1 MTTTTTST
9 TTSTTTAAPT
19 SGGRRL
25 TTEEVLAGQTVELL
39 RALIRNACVNDG
51 TVGSGQEVR
60 NAETIAD
67 FLDGAGLELERVEP
81 QPGRTSLVTRVHGT
95 DPTAPSLGLVGH
107 TDVVPVEPDGW
118 SRDPF
123 GAELVDGWVWG
134 RGAIDMLGLTAAYAV
149 VTRAL
154 ATSGRPPRGDLLLAA
169 VADEEHGSVW
179 GVDWLTTHRWD
190 LVRAD
195 HVLTESGGVPVG
207 PLGARTLAVGEKGGA
222 GRLLRVHGRPGHGS
236 GPWGSRNAIVI
247 AAEVV
252 RRIAAARGPVVVGD
266 LWRRYVD
273 ALAPEPDL
281 RAALLDPERL
291 DDALPRLGALGAVA
305 HATTHTTLAPTVIGA
320 GSKPN
325 VIPGL
330 AEITLDIRV
339 LPGTRPGDVEALLT
353 ETLGDLAEHVE
364 IVGDRFGEPS
374 LSPTDNDLY
383 RVIERTVSAR
393 TGGAPVVPTLGTGGT
408 DGRFYRRRGVPAYGF
423 GLLSADWDP
432 GAWRGLFHGNDER
445 VDVASLELTTAAL
458 HDVVT
463 TFLR

>member
-1 MTTTTTST
+1 MTTTTTT
-9 TTSTTTAAPT
+9 TTTTGP
-19 SGGRRL
+19 RPL
-25 TTEEVLAGQTVELL
+25 TTEERLAGQTVELL
-39 RALIRNACVNDG
+39 QALIRNACVNDG

-81 QPGRTSLVTRVHGT
+81 RPGRTSLVTRVHGS
-95 DPTAPSLGLVGH
+95 DPAAPSLGLVGH

-118 SRDPF
+118 TRDPF
-123 GAELVDGWVWG
+123 GGELVDGWVWG

-149 VTRAL
+149 VTREL

-207 PLGARTLAVGEKGGA
+207 PRGSRTLAVGEKGGA
-222 GRLLRVHGRPGHGS
+222 GRLLRMHGRPGHGS
-236 GPWGSRNAIVI
+236 GPWGSRNAIVL

-252 RRIAAARGPVVVGD
+252 RRVAAARGPVVVGD

-291 DDALPRLGALGAVA
+291 DDALPRLGDLGAVA
-305 HATTHTTLAPTVIGA
+305 HATTHTTLAPTVVGG

-330 AEITLDIRV
+330 AEITLDIRI
-339 LPGTRPGDVEALLT
+339 LPGTRPGDVEALLAD
-353 ETLGDLAEHVE
+353 TLGDLAEHVE

-374 LSPTDNDLY
+374 LSPTDTDLY
-383 RVIERTVSAR
+383 RVIERTVTAR

-423 GLLSADWDP
+423 GLLSAGWDP
-432 GAWRGLFHGNDER
+432 GTWRGLFHGNDER

-458 HDVVT
+458 RDVVT
-463 TFLR
+463 TFLG

>member
-1 MTTTTTST
+1 MTTTTPST
-9 TTSTTTAAPT
+9 TAPT
-19 SGGRRL
+19 TSDVRRL
-25 TTEEVLAGQTVELL
+25 TTEEELAGQTVELL
-39 RALIRNACVNDG
+39 RELIRNACVNDG

-60 NAETIAD
+60 NAQTIAD

-118 SRDPF
+118 TRDPF

-190 LVRAD
+190 LVQAD

-207 PLGARTLAVGEKGGA
+207 PTGARTLAVGEKGGA
-222 GRLLRVHGRPGHGS
+222 GRLLRVHGTPGHGS
-236 GPWGSRNAIVI
+236 GPWGSRNAIVL
-247 AAEVV
+247 AAEAV

-305 HATTHTTLAPTVIGA
+305 HATTHTTLAPTVIGG

-353 ETLGDLAEHVE
+353 DALGDLAEHVE

-374 LSPTDNDLY
+374 LSPTDNGLY
-383 RVIERTVSAR
+383 RVIERAVSAR

-423 GLLSADWDP
+423 GLLSAGWDP
-432 GAWRGLFHGNDER
+432 GTWRGLFHGNDER
-445 VDVASLELTTAAL
+445 VDVASLGLTTAAL

-463 TFLR
+463 TFLAGGRA

>member
-1 MTTTTTST
+1 MTTTTTT
-9 TTSTTTAAPT
+9 ATTTTA
-19 SGGRRL
+19 GRTP
-25 TTEEVLAGQTVELL
+25 TTEEELAGQTVELL
-39 RALIRNACVNDG
+39 QALIRNACVNDG

-67 FLDGAGLELERVEP
+67 FLDGAGLDLERVEP

-95 DPTAPSLGLVGH
+95 APDAPSLGLVGH

-190 LVRAD
+190 LVQAD

-236 GPWGSRNAIVI
+236 GPWGGRNAIVI

-353 ETLGDLAEHVE
+353 ETLGDLTEHVD

-374 LSPTDNDLY
+374 LSPTDTDLY
-383 RVIERTVSAR
+383 RVIERTVTAR

-423 GLLSADWDP
+423 GLLSAGWDP
-432 GAWRGLFHGNDER
+432 GTWRGLFHGNDER

>member
-1 MTTTTTST
+1 MTTTTVT
-9 TTSTTTAAPT
+9 TT
-19 SGGRRL
+19 RRAL
-25 TTEEVLAGQTVELL
+25 TTEEELAGQTVELL
-39 RALIRNACVNDG
+39 QALIRNACVNDG
-51 TVGSGQEVR
+51 TVGSGQEAR
-60 NAETIAD
+60 NAATIAD
-67 FLDGAGLELERVEP
+67 FLDGSGLDLELVEP
-81 QPGRTSLVTRVHGT
+81 RPGRTSLVTRVRGT
-95 DPTAPSLGLVGH
+95 DPAAPSLGLVGH

-118 SRDPF
+118 TRDPF
-123 GAELVDGWVWG
+123 GGELVDGWVWG

-190 LVRAD
+190 LVQAD

-207 PLGARTLAVGEKGGA
+207 PRGARTLAVGEKGGA

-236 GPWGSRNAIVI
+236 GPWGSRNAIVL

-273 ALAPEPDL
+273 ALAPEPGL

-291 DDALPRLGALGAVA
+291 DDALPQLGALGAVA

-330 AEITLDIRV
+330 AEITLDVRV
-339 LPGTRPGDVEALLT
+339 LPGARPGDVEALLADV
-353 ETLGDLAEHVE
+353 LGDLAEHVE
-364 IVGDRFGEPS
+364 VVGDRFGAPS
-374 LSPTDNDLY
+374 VSPTDTELY
-383 RVIERTVSAR
+383 GVIERTVAAR
-393 TGGAPVVPTLGTGGT
+393 TGAPVLPTLGTGGT

-423 GLLSADWDP
+423 GLLSSGWDP
-432 GAWRGLFHGNDER
+432 GTWRGLFHGRDER

>member
-1 MTTTTTST
+1 MTTTTTTPT
-9 TTSTTTAAPT
+9 TPTTPTA
-19 SGGRRL
+19 GRAL
-25 TTEEVLAGQTVELL
+25 PTEEELAGQTVELL
-39 RALIRNACVNDG
+39 QALIRNACVNDG
-51 TVGSGQEVR
+51 TVGSGQEAR
-60 NAETIAD
+60 NAATIAD
-67 FLDGAGLELERVEP
+67 FLDGSGLDLELVEP
-81 QPGRTSLVTRVHGT
+81 QPGRTSLVTRVRGT
-95 DPTAPSLGLVGH
+95 DPAAPSLGLVGH

-118 SRDPF
+118 TRDPF
-123 GAELVDGWVWG
+123 GGELVDGWVWG

-154 ATSGRPPRGDLLLAA
+154 ATSGRSPAGDLVLAA

-207 PLGARTLAVGEKGGA
+207 PRGARTLAVGEKGGA
-222 GRLLRVHGRPGHGS
+222 GRILRVHGRPGHGS

-273 ALAPEPDL
+273 ALAPEPAL
-281 RAALLDPERL
+281 RAALLDPDRL
-291 DDALPRLGALGAVA
+291 DDALPQLGALGAVA

-330 AEITLDIRV
+330 AEVTLDIRV
-339 LPGTRPGDVEALLT
+339 LPGTRPGDVEALLAA
-353 ETLGDLAEHVE
+353 TLGDLAEHVE
-364 IVGDRFGEPS
+364 VVGDRFGEPS
-374 LSPTDNDLY
+374 LSPTDTALY
-383 RVIERTVSAR
+383 RVIEGAVAAR
-393 TGGAPVVPTLGTGGT
+393 TGAPVLPTLGTGGT

-423 GLLSADWDP
+423 GLLSAGWDP

-445 VDVASLELTTAAL
+445 VDVASLQLTTAAL